1 MVREKST
8 LSSLTKEG
16 LYWVFWSHNEWLK
29 YQPSHSYLY
38 LRKDA
43 VDLSKGKLYLSI
55 KREGKEDLS
64 VELPSK

>member
-1 MVREKST
+1 MV
-8 LSSLTKEG
+8 
-16 LYWVFWSHNEWLK
+16 K
-29 YQPSHSYLY
+29 YLPSNSYLY